1 MESISSADCSEFCWY
16 FNIDSIKPGFDGG
29 LDILTSFDRILFAFY
44 KMKKNNK
51 ELIYANSYTKR
62 ILMNNANENPLVDF
76 KDPINKNPFKI
87 DNFKMNLM
95 LD

>member
-1 MESISSADCSEFCWY
+1 
-16 FNIDSIKPGFDGG
+16 
-29 LDILTSFDRILFAFY
+29 
-44 KMKKNNK
+44 MKKNNK

-62 ILMNNANENPLVDF
+62 ILMNNANDNPLVDF

-95 LD
+95 LN